1 MDTWKQVHTQLQQN
15 HLVLLTGVYY
25 SSAIAE
31 NRKNIPIVNTNYGY
45 KVELDDNSVLID
57 KATGLTKNNTNNLNF
72 TIGYNGYFEN
82 PKITVA
88 LYRRKYDNVYS
99 SEYELVNLRD
109 YVTNSLTTSVN
120 ENEYL
125 VTNSIQATQN
135 FILNLKNTGLTTG
148 TYKVVFNLYNF
159 NTSDSTHTLITKM
172 EKPIIIK

>member
-1 MDTWKQVHTQLQQN
+1 M
-15 HLVLLTGVYY
+15 
-25 SSAIAE
+25 
-31 NRKNIPIVNTNYGY
+31 
-45 KVELDDNSVLID
+45 
-57 KATGLTKNNTNNLNF
+57 
-72 TIGYNGYFEN
+72 
-82 PKITVA
+82 A
-88 LYRRKYDNVYS
+88 LYRRKYDNVYT

>member
-1 MDTWKQVHTQLQQN
+1 M
-15 HLVLLTGVYY
+15 TGVYY
-25 SSAIAE
+25 SSTIAE

-57 KATGLTKNNTNNLNF
+57 KETGITKNNTNALNF

-88 LYRRKYDNVYS
+88 LYRRKYDNIYS
-99 SEYELVNLRD
+99 YEYELVNLRD

-125 VTNSIQATQN
+125 VTNSLQATQN
-135 FILNLKNTGLTTG
+135 FTLNLKNSGLKTG

-159 NTSDSTHTLITKM
+159 NTADSTHTFITKM